1 MDGKSKLGGHQE
13 IHSVAHRPVVH
24 CVDVFTSSWTRTNPN
39 SLILSRFFSVAS
51 SLHGAEQREFSHTC
65 AQHTVWPVCCFKRVK
80 FDVRK
85 TAEMIWSRPN
95 VKTDEN
101 DQSKSTNAS
110 YLLRGVESSLR
121 S

>member
-1 MDGKSKLGGHQE
+1 MQ
-13 IHSVAHRPVVH
+13 SVVQTPVVH

-39 SLILSRFFSVAS
+39 SLILSRFSVAACFMVRNNESLTARALSKLS
-51 SLHGAEQREFSHTC
+51 SMYVVSKG
-65 AQHTVWPVCCFKRVK
+65 VK

-85 TAEMIWSRPN
+85 IVEIIWLRPN

-101 DQSKSTNAS
+101 DQSKSTTVMPIT
-110 YLLRGVESSLR
+110 YLLHGAEFFLR

>member
-1 MDGKSKLGGHQE
+1 MHN
-13 IHSVAHRPVVH
+13 VVHRPVVQ

-39 SLILSRFFSVAS
+39 SLILSRFSVAACFMVRNNESLTARALSKLS
-51 SLHGAEQREFSHTC
+51 SFCVVS
-65 AQHTVWPVCCFKRVK
+65 KRVK

-85 TAEMIWSRPN
+85 IAEIIWSRPN

-101 DQSKSTNAS
+101 DQSKSTRVMPIT
-110 YLLRGVESSLR
+110 YLLHGAELFFR